1 MKARSL
7 LTVAAATS
15 LLALAGCTDAPQGL
29 GGTAAKADT
38 PAFQGVGNSQYVN
51 SGWTQG
57 DRNTWEQSLKSR
69 AAYGQNEY
77 TRTAN

>member
-1 MKARSL
+1 MKARTF

-15 LLALAGCTDAPQGL
+15 LLALAGCTEAPQGV

-38 PAFQGVGNSQYVN
+38 APHVGVGASQFVD

-57 DRNTWEQSLKSR
+57 DRTSWEQKLKTR
-69 AAYGQNEY
+69 TTYGQNEY